1 MAGILNTG
9 KTISQLLSE
18 NNSPA
23 QQTIYNNIINESKDY
38 KLMCYRY
45 GITNNNEDT
54 PASYESLILKTN
66 DIINNHKQFVTWIID
81 EQWSDL
87 KRYLL
92 KYSYLQ
98 RRKNEYRYSVITN
111 HLISILESSDA
122 VCEKHEPVELTDD
135 VKLVLKI
142 FDAELVTEL
151 TDPIK
156 IIYTDYREPIKII
169 DIDFEEIELK
179 KLEALKKLSEAEIL
193 SLE

>member
-23 QQTIYNNIINESKDY
+23 QQTIYNNIINESKNY